1 MYGLMLM
8 PVWMKN
14 HTPNKVKYEIT
25 ELFPKLNGHTV
36 EVCCGKSNSI
46 PSLQGTGVHLWI
58 LTCVA
63 RDYDTRW
70 QLLI

>member
-25 ELFPKLNGHTV
+25 ELFPKFYGHTV
-36 EVCCGKSNSI
+36 EVCGWMSNFI
-46 PSLQGTGVHLWI
+46 LSLQGTSVHLWT
-58 LTCVA
+58 LTCEGVA
-63 RDYDTRW
+63 RDYDTRF
-70 QLLI
+70 